1 MTTTLSSEDVLH
13 RAGKIVPHLRM
24 TLATKDTIKLHAIP
38 RGGIPALYAILAMA
52 EPLVLSRLRV
62 TDTPQD
68 ADVFVDDIIDSGRT
82 MKSYCDEYPGR
93 PFYALVD
100 KTSLNDQSLGWV
112 VFPWEGSQEN
122 GLEDNIV
129 RMLQFIGEDP
139 TRGGLVETPHRV
151 AAAWRDWCSG
161 YTVSPADVLK
171 TFEDGAADYD
181 EMVLVKDI
189 PFYSHCEHHMAP
201 FFGTASVAYIPQGR
215 IVGLSK
221 VSRLVDVFAKR
232 LQVQER
238 LTNEIV
244 GALMTNLLPKGAG
257 VLIKARHL
265 CMESRG
271 VRQQGHVTITCAL
284 RGAMKDDAKARS
296 EFLSLTR

>member
-1 MTTTLSSEDVLH
+1 MTTVLTTTEVMR
-13 RAGKIVPHLRM
+13 RASMVVPFLRIALR
-24 TLATKDTIKLHAIP
+24 THDTVKLYAIP
-38 RGGIPALYAILAMA
+38 RGGIPALYAILALA
-52 EPLVLSRLRV
+52 EPLVLSRMRV
-62 TDTPQD
+62 VETPEE
-68 ADVFVDDIIDSGRT
+68 ADIFVDDIIDSGET
-82 MKSYCDEYPGR
+82 MKRYCDEYPGR

-100 KTSLNDQSLGWV
+100 KTNLVDADLGWV
-112 VFPWEGSQEN
+112 VFPWEGDAVG
-122 GLEDNIV
+122 GLESNIT

-139 TRGGLVETPHRV
+139 TRGGLVETPARV
-151 AAAWRDWCSG
+151 AAAWRDWTSG
-161 YTVSPADVLK
+161 YSMNPVDVLK
-171 TFEDGAADYD
+171 TFEDGAAGYD
-181 EMVLVKDI
+181 EMVLVKDL

-221 VSRLVDVFAKR
+221 VSRLVDIFARR

-244 GALMTNLLPKGAG
+244 EALMTHLLPKGAG

-271 VRQQGHVTITCAL
+271 IQQQGHTTITCAL

-296 EFLSLTR
+296 EFLDLTR